1 MVTKYSDHAIGVVV
15 RIQLLLHRSIL
26 RRALVQLLLESY
38 GCVIST
44 KHLGGQA
51 LHI

>member
-1 MVTKYSDHAIGVVV
+1 MVTKYSDHAISVVV

-26 RRALVQLLLESY
+26 RRALIQLFLKGY
-38 GCVIST
+38 GSVIGT
-44 KHLGGQA
+44 EHLGSQA